1 MPEYSVWF
9 VCLLGIGIVFIGL
22 VCIIILCS
30 TVSLLCRKLLSRKYS
45 DFSEAVSAPSNAPAP
60 AAASASLAPIA
71 NRKKIIAAVSAVIAE
86 ELGTD
91 VSAIR
96 VKSFKKI

>member
-9 VCLLGIGIVFIGL
+9 VCALGVGTVFLGL
-22 VCIIILCS
+22 VCIVILCS
-30 TVSLLCRKLLSRKYS
+30 LVSFLCKKALGDSKN
-45 DFSEAVSAPSNAPAP
+45 DAPASAPAAAAPAVAPAP
-60 AAASASLAPIA
+60 AAPIA
-71 NRKKIIAAVSAVIAE
+71 NRSKIVAAVSAVIAE

-96 VKSFKKI
+96 VVSFKKI

>member
-9 VCLLGIGIVFIGL
+9 VSALGIGTVFLGL
-22 VCIIILCS
+22 VCIVILCS
-30 TVSLLCRKLLSRKYS
+30 LVSFLCRKALGDSKN
-45 DFSEAVSAPSNAPAP
+45 DAPAAAPVAAPAPAVAPAP
-60 AAASASLAPIA
+60 AAPIA
-71 NRKKIIAAVSAVIAE
+71 NRSKIVAAVSAVIAE

>member
-9 VCLLGIGIVFIGL
+9 VSALGIGTVFLGL
-22 VCIIILCS
+22 VCIVILCS
-30 TVSLLCRKLLSRKYS
+30 LVSFFCRKALGNSKK
-45 DFSEAVSAPSNAPAP
+45 DAPVASAP
-60 AAASASLAPIA
+60 AAAPAAPIA
-71 NRKKIIAAVSAVIAE
+71 NRSKIVAAVTAVIAE
-86 ELGTD
+86 ELGED

>member
-9 VCLLGIGIVFIGL
+9 VCVLGMGVVFLGL
-22 VCIIILCS
+22 VCIVILCS
-30 TVSLLCRKLLSRKYS
+30 LVSFLCRKALGDGKN
-45 DFSEAVSAPSNAPAP
+45 DAPAAAHAPVAPAASVAPAP
-60 AAASASLAPIA
+60 AAPIA
-71 NRKKIIAAVSAVIAE
+71 NRSKIVAAVSAVIAE

>member
-9 VCLLGIGIVFIGL
+9 VSALGVGTVFLGL
-22 VCIIILCS
+22 VCIVILCS
-30 TVSLLCRKLLSRKYS
+30 LVSFLCRRTLGDAKN
-45 DFSEAVSAPSNAPAP
+45 DAP
-60 AAASASLAPIA
+60 AAAPAPVSAAAPKAAAPAAPIA
-71 NRKKIIAAVSAVIAE
+71 NRSKIVAAVSAVIAE
-86 ELGTD
+86 ELGTE

>member
-9 VCLLGIGIVFIGL
+9 VSALGIGTVFLGL
-22 VCIIILCS
+22 VCIVILCS
-30 TVSLLCRKLLSRKYS
+30 LVSFLCRKALGDGKN
-45 DFSEAVSAPSNAPAP
+45 DAPASAPAAAPAPVAAPAP
-60 AAASASLAPIA
+60 AAPIA
-71 NRKKIIAAVSAVIAE
+71 NRSKIVAAVSAVIAE

>member
-1 MPEYSVWF
+1 MEYSVWF
-9 VCLLGIGIVFIGL
+9 VCLLGVGIVFLGL
-22 VCIIILCS
+22 VAIVILCS
-30 TVSLLCRKLLSRKYS
+30 IVSRLCRTLTGDGQKN
-45 DFSEAVSAPSNAPAP
+45 EAPAP
-60 AAASASLAPIA
+60 AVATAPAAAPASAPAAAIA
-71 NRKKIIAAVSAVIAE
+71 DRSKKIAAVCAVLAE

>member
-9 VCLLGIGIVFIGL
+9 VSLLGVGTVFLGL
-22 VCIIILCS
+22 VCIVILCS
-30 TVSLLCRKLLSRKYS
+30 LVSFLCRKALGDAKN
-45 DFSEAVSAPSNAPAP
+45 DTP
-60 AAASASLAPIA
+60 AAASAPAAAPKAAASAAPIA
-71 NRKKIIAAVSAVIAE
+71 NRSKIVAAVSAVIAE

>member
-9 VCLLGIGIVFIGL
+9 VSLLGIGTVFLGL
-22 VCIIILCS
+22 VCIVILCS
-30 TVSLLCRKLLSRKYS
+30 LVSFLCRKALGDSKNDALAAPAP
-45 DFSEAVSAPSNAPAP
+45 AVAPKAAPAP
-60 AAASASLAPIA
+60 AAPIA
-71 NRKKIIAAVSAVIAE
+71 NRSKIVAAVSAVIAE

>member
-9 VCLLGIGIVFIGL
+9 VSALGVGTVFLGL
-22 VCIIILCS
+22 VCIVILCS
-30 TVSLLCRKLLSRKYS
+30 LVSFLCRKALGDSKN
-45 DFSEAVSAPSNAPAP
+45 DAPAAAPAAPAVAPAP
-60 AAASASLAPIA
+60 AAAPAAPIA
-71 NRKKIIAAVSAVIAE
+71 NRSKIVAAVSAVIAE

-96 VKSFKKI
+96 VVSFKKI

>member
-9 VCLLGIGIVFIGL
+9 VCALGVGTVFLGL
-22 VCIIILCS
+22 VCIVILCS
-30 TVSLLCRKLLSRKYS
+30 TVSFLCRKALGDSKN
-45 DFSEAVSAPSNAPAP
+45 DAPAAAPAPVAAAAPAP
-60 AAASASLAPIA
+60 AAPIA
-71 NRKKIIAAVSAVIAE
+71 NRSKIVAAVSAVIAE

>member
-9 VCLLGIGIVFIGL
+9 VCAIGMGVVFLGL
-22 VCIIILCS
+22 VCIVILCS
-30 TVSLLCRKLLSRKYS
+30 LVSFLCRKALGDAKS
-45 DFSEAVSAPSNAPAP
+45 DAPAPAP
-60 AAASASLAPIA
+60 AAAPKAAASAAPIA
-71 NRKKIIAAVSAVIAE
+71 NRSKIVAAVSAVIAE